1 MSDLPKPDIGQVFA
15 WIGKCKNTRIDGDSI
30 RIDDNILDYTVDVT
44 TQAYR
49 AGMVAKA
56 LQLTQAQRMN
66 QRSAPPEH
74 KASNMLCKTCRWFV
88 PTTSETNPD
97 PEVGRCR
104 RHAPT
109 KEGFPVVFNWDW
121 CGDHTLKEN
130 DTPVLRPTP
139 KPIEDTFRPL
149 PATFTGKVEK
159 NPIWGGLYDM
169 GKPVDPPKEHG
180 WYATLKESKDEDGD
194 QIFFATASYFDAH
207 GWLTIAI
214 EVPGTVVAWY
224 GPFDTREG
232 AVHHSKTRGP
242 ATKNWKSQ
250 VLR

>member
-1 MSDLPKPDIGQVFA
+1 MSDLPKPDISQVFA
-15 WIGKCKNTRIDGDSI
+15 WIGRCKNTRINGDSI

-56 LQLTQAQRMN
+56 LQQTQAQRMN
-66 QRSAPPEH
+66 QRP
-74 KASNMLCKTCRWFV
+74 ASLQQKTSNTLCKTCRWFV
-88 PTTSETNPD
+88 PMTSETNPD

-109 KEGFPVVFNWDW
+109 KEGFPVVFDWDW
-121 CGDHTLKEN
+121 CGDYTLKEN
-130 DTPVLRPTP
+130 DAPGPQLTP

-180 WYATLKESKDEDGD
+180 WYAVLKESHIDNGT
-194 QIFFATASYFDAH
+194 QTYTTAIYFDSF
-207 GWLTIAI
+207 GWLAVSG
-214 EVPGTVVAWY
+214 EPPGTALAWY
-224 GPFDTREG
+224 GPFDERIHAMEHADKRGATR
-232 AVHHSKTRGP
+232 H
-242 ATKNWKSQ
+242 NWKSQ
-250 VLR
+250 K

>member
-1 MSDLPKPDIGQVFA
+1 MSDLPKPNIGQVFG
-15 WIGKCKNTRIDGDSI
+15 WIGKCKNTRIDGDSV

-88 PTTSETNPD
+88 PMTSETNPD

-121 CGDHTLKEN
+121 CGDHELEEN
-130 DTPVLRPTP
+130 DMPRLQSTPRPIESTLRPS
-139 KPIEDTFRPL
+139 
-149 PATFTGKVEK
+149 PATFTGEVRK

-169 GKPVDPPKEHG
+169 GKPVDPPKEYG
-180 WYATLKESKDEDGD
+180 WYAVLKQGSDAFHN
-194 QIFFATASYFDAH
+194 QVFFSSATYFDTH
-207 GWLTIAI
+207 GWLSIAGQNS
-214 EVPGTVVAWY
+214 GTVVAWY
-224 GPFDTREG
+224 GPFYTRRHADE
-232 AVHHSKTRGP
+232 HSRIRGFEP
-242 ATKNWKSQ
+242 KNWKSQ
-250 VLR
+250 K